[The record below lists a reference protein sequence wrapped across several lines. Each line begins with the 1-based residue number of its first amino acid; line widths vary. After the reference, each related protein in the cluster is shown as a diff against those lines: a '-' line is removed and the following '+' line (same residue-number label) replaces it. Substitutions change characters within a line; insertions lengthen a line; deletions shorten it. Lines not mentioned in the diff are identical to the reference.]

1 MAKRKKY
8 KTTNMNVLDKYRNK
22 EQVFAIINQPNIID
36 YKRDIHI
43 FICDANAKFQF
54 QQYFVHILS
63 VWVRFVNRARNLPQ
77 VPDKHYLK
85 AQKCHS
91 RYNTYSSRFEIEYPN

>member
-36 YKRDIHI
+36 TPVSTI
-43 FICDANAKFQF
+43 FCS
-54 QQYFVHILS
+54 YSVGLS
-63 VWVRFVNRARNLPQ
+63 Q
-77 VPDKHYLK
+77 V
-85 AQKCHS
+85 C
-91 RYNTYSSRFEIEYPN
+91 

>member
-54 QQYFVHILS
+54 QRTLYTFSDNRNSIGYRTS
-63 VWVRFVNRARNLPQ
+63 VTF
-77 VPDKHYLK
+77 
-85 AQKCHS
+85 
-91 RYNTYSSRFEIEYPN
+91 II